1 MAKKYAMLVKVDGD
15 ENNNKFYEIKWNEDD
30 TVTARYG
37 RVGTDGVI
45 EHKGSGEAAFDKVFK
60 AKTSARKGYKQVDI
74 MVSEGGTPTSSTKTS
89 SLVDIAK
96 RDIANNNPTL
106 TNLLTKLSEINRFNL
121 LSATGGQIDIVDGEV
136 KTALGLVTKDSIDKA
151 REKLND
157 LNDIVN
163 KTKKAKTDQY
173 KTFLNEYLTLVPQK
187 VPRARG
193 WQDIFFTEVT
203 TLDKQYELLDQLVNS
218 IDNAKPIVQTDTT
231 QPQKVFGY
239 TLSLLDDSKT
249 FKEIEKFYKSSM
261 NRTHACSHLSLKK
274 VYVVTNEDKRSIYN
288 THRDK
293 LGNEQRLWHG
303 TRAHNLLSILKGGL
317 IIPPLNGGYTIAG
330 RMFGNGVY
338 FSDQS
343 TKSLNYAYG
352 YWNSG
357 YGYDNNCF
365 MLLANV
371 AMGKSYTP
379 SGPFNSYNT
388 FPKGY
393 DSCYAIG
400 GKSGVQ
406 NNEMIVYNTNQFDLT
421 FLCEFDK

>member
-37 RVGTDGVI
+37 RVGTEGVV
-45 EHKGSGEAAFDKVFK
+45 EHKGSGEATFDKVFK
-60 AKTSARKGYKQVDI
+60 AKTGARKGYKQVDI
-74 MVSEGGTPTSSTKTS
+74 MVSENGAPSGSAKS
-89 SLVDIAK
+89 SLADIAK
-96 RDIANNNPTL
+96 RDIADNNPVL
-106 TNLLTKLSEINRFNL
+106 SNLLTKLSEINRFNL

-151 REKLND
+151 REKLNE

-193 WQDIFFTEVT
+193 WQDIFFTEVST
-203 TLDKQYELLDQLVNS
+203 FEKQYDLLDQLINS
-218 IDNAKPIVQTDTT
+218 IDNAKPVVQTDST

-239 TLSLLDDSKT
+239 KLSVLEDTKV

-261 NRTHACSHLSLKK
+261 NRSHACSHLSLKK
-274 VYVVTNEDKRSIYN
+274 VYIVTNEEKRALYTTI
-288 THRDK
+288 RDK
-293 LGNEQRLWHG
+293 IGNEQRLWHG

-317 IIPPLNGGYTIAG
+317 IIPPMNGNYTVSG

-357 YGYDNNCF
+357 NGYDNNCF

-371 AMGKSYTP
+371 AMGKSYIP
-379 SGPFNSYNT
+379 KGPFNN

-406 NNEMIVYNTNQFDLT
+406 NNEMIVYDTDQFDLV

>member
-30 TVTARYG
+30 SVTARYG
-37 RVGTDGVI
+37 RVGTDGVV
-45 EHKGSGEAAFDKVFK
+45 EDKGYGEAAFDKVFK

-74 MVSEGGTPTSSTKTS
+74 MVSEGGAPTGSKKQS
-89 SLVDIAK
+89 SLADIAK
-96 RDIANNNPTL
+96 RDIGNNNPVL
-106 TNLLTKLSEINRFNL
+106 SNLLTKLSEINRFNL

-163 KTKKAKTDQY
+163 KTKKAKSDNY

-203 TLDKQYELLDQLVNS
+203 TLDKQYELLDQLTNS
-218 IDNAKPIVQTDTT
+218 IDNAKPVIQVDSTE
-231 QPQKVFGY
+231 PQKVFGY
-239 TLSLLDDSKT
+239 TLSVLDDDKVLND
-249 FKEIEKFYKSSM
+249 IEKFYKQSM
-261 NRTHACSHLSLKK
+261 NRSHACSHLSLKK
-274 VYVVTNEDKRSIYN
+274 VYVVTNQDKRTKYGII
-288 THRDK
+288 RDK
-293 LGNEQRLWHG
+293 LGNEKRLWHG

-317 IIPPLNGGYTIAG
+317 IIPPLNGNYTIAG

-357 YGYDNNCF
+357 SGYDNNCF
-365 MLLANV
+365 MLLADV
-371 AMGKSYTP
+371 AMGKSYIP
-379 SGPFNSYNT
+379 KGPFSS

-400 GKSGVQ
+400 GQSGVQ
-406 NNEMIVYNTNQFDLT
+406 NNEMIVYDTDQFDLT
-421 FLCEFDK
+421 YLCEFDK